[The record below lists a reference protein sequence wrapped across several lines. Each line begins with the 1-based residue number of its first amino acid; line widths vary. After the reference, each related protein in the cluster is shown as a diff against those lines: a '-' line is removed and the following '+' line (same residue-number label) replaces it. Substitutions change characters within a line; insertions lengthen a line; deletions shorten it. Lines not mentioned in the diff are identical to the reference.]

1 MNREIEPGA
10 SIKVA
15 PAAAKGVIVV
25 WRVWIKPLEN
35 AGMLEASSS
44 PLYSLSRSLMA
55 NDLNEEEAVV
65 IGATASFLG
74 ATAALLRNHNNKD
87 IDNETRIP
95 QIPRQP
101 FVNGNVD
108 RENYINSVLY
118 CGGTHSLNQIRM
130 RPGPFFELCEMI
142 ERRALLVNA
151 KHMSVREQVLMFLHL
166 IGHNVRFRAIG
177 GSSFVAAPDMISKKF
192 NVKCLSDRVGNHL
205 RTVKTAWVI
214 IAKLR
219 SQSGCGW
226 DENMMMIRMSPDVCN
241 TYVEVNATHE
251 KYLNK
256 KIDMYNEMA
265 IVVGK
270 NVARGSGAKSFDA
283 VQI

>member
-1 MNREIEPGA
+1 
-10 SIKVA
+10 
-15 PAAAKGVIVV
+15 
-25 WRVWIKPLEN
+25 
-35 AGMLEASSS
+35 
-44 PLYSLSRSLMA
+44 MA

-65 IGATASFLG
+65 IGATASLLG
-74 ATAALLRNHNNKD
+74 ATTALLRNHNNRD
-87 IDNETRIP
+87 IDNKTRIP

-101 FVNGNVD
+101 FVNRDVD

-118 CGGTHSLNQIRM
+118 CGDTHCLNQIRM
-130 RPGPFFELCEMI
+130 RPGPFFELCEML
-142 ERRALLVNA
+142 ERRALLVNT

-177 GSSFVAAPDMISKKF
+177 GSSFVVATDMISKKF
-192 NVKCLSDRVGNHL
+192 NVKCLSDHVDNHL
-205 RTVKTAWVI
+205 RTVKNVWGV

-226 DENMMMIRMSPDVCN
+226 DENMRMIRMSPDVYN
-241 TYVEVNATHE
+241 TYIEANPTHE

-256 KIDMYNEMA
+256 KIDMYDEMA

-270 NVARGSGAKSFDA
+270 DVARGSVKSRKYPILVWVRLTLDA
-283 VQI
+283 YVNQETYRCIRSPMA